1 LKQYSGITL
10 IELMIVLAV
19 LSILVAIGYTDYQS
33 QMIENRR
40 TDGQKILLVIMN
52 YQQEFHS
59 RNSRYTLDLINELSL
74 TDAGGGQV
82 ASDNNFYLVSA
93 VVCDVPTPIADC
105 VLLTATP
112 QDAQTS
118 DGPMTYNSRNVK
130 TPKAHW

>member
-1 LKQYSGITL
+1 
-10 IELMIVLAV
+10 MIVLAV
-19 LSILVAIGYTDYQS
+19 LSILVAIGYPAYQS

>member
-1 LKQYSGITL
+1 
-10 IELMIVLAV
+10 MIVLAV
-19 LSILVAIGYTDYQS
+19 LSVLVAIGYPTYQS

-52 YQQEFHS
+52 YQQKFHS

-74 TDAGGGQV
+74 TDGGGGKV

-93 VVCDVPTPIADC
+93 TVCDAPTPISNC

-112 QDAQTS
+112 QDAQAS

-130 TPKAHW
+130 TPIAHW

>member
-19 LSILVAIGYTDYQS
+19 LSILVAIGYPAYQS